1 MLLETK
7 KFKPG
12 AYGNV
17 ADSGNIALT
26 DEPLPCWKTE
36 KEWKFKCK
44 SWMKKLINCCFSQN
58 MRKHKLTA
66 YLMYL
71 CYFFYLYN
79 YLNRYWANQV
89 DIFVITSTKQAIC
102 IATHLKTYGIP
113 LLTRLPIR
121 HYQKTWKVQC
131 KLREV
136 NVIH

>member
-1 MLLETK
+1 M
-7 KFKPG
+7 
-12 AYGNV
+12 
-17 ADSGNIALT
+17 IALT

-44 SWMKKLINCCFSQN
+44 YWMKKLINYWFSQN

-89 DIFVITSTKQAIC
+89 DIFIITSTKQAIC
-102 IATHLKTYGIP
+102 IATHLKNIWDTTFSKIAHPSLSKNMKGPMQIKRGKCYSLM
-113 LLTRLPIR
+113 LLCLKINCINIR
-121 HYQKTWKVQC
+121 TK
-131 KLREV
+131 
-136 NVIH
+136 